1 MYTIEKLLAS
11 ACVSNDGGIEVTF
24 CVLANAR
31 RLFVTDEEESVNP
44 TMSPSS
50 PGNLTGVISILD
62 GMCVNA
68 ESDDN

>member
-1 MYTIEKLLAS
+1 MGLTM
-11 ACVSNDGGIEVTF
+11 TF

-68 ESDDN
+68 ER

>member
-11 ACVSNDGGIEVTF
+11 TSVQMSIWVIIDGD
-24 CVLANAR
+24 LANAR
-31 RLFVTDEEESVNP
+31 RLFVTDQEESVNP

-62 GMCVNA
+62 GAPLV
-68 ESDDN
+68 

>member
-1 MYTIEKLLAS
+1 MCTEY
-11 ACVSNDGGIEVTF
+11 DGMDDDLF
-24 CVLANAR
+24 FSANAR

-68 ESDDN
+68 ER

>member
-11 ACVSNDGGIEVTF
+11 TSVQMSTWLIIDGD
-24 CVLANAR
+24 LANAR
-31 RLFVTDEEESVNP
+31 RLFVTDQEESVNP

-62 GMCVNA
+62 GAPLV
-68 ESDDN
+68 

>member
-11 ACVSNDGGIEVTF
+11 TSVQMSIWLIIDGD
-24 CVLANAR
+24 LANAR
-31 RLFVTDEEESVNP
+31 RLFVTDQEESVNP

-62 GMCVNA
+62 GAPLV
-68 ESDDN
+68 